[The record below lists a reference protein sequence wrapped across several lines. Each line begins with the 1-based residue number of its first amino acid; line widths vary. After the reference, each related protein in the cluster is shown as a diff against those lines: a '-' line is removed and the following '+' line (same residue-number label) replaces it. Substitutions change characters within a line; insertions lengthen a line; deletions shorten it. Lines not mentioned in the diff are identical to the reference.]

1 MKFDKIFEWDGFS
14 DQPYPIKD
22 KRAKKSIYRLTIID
36 TLKMVVVNIVLFP
49 IILVIFFFTL
59 FKNRKNKINSSK
71 FFGMGVDINCDLE
84 LIRELGVDNL
94 LVRVPLSDIKNI
106 NKYKL
111 FIDKLDGYRVIV
123 NILQD
128 RTHIENRELL
138 KSSITTIF
146 KTLNIK
152 EYQIGNAINRK
163 KWAFFTMD
171 EYMLFYKI
179 VQDIRDSKFK
189 DISLIGSSVID
200 FEYYFSVRTLFNFH
214 KIYYDKFSSLLYV
227 DRRGSPEN
235 LQMGL
240 DLIKKIK
247 LLYSMVILSPKSSNK
262 IVITETNWPISNSA
276 PYAPT
281 SEKECV
287 GLDDY
292 SLYMVQYYLMALST
306 GMVETVYWHQL
317 IAPGYGLVDN
327 RNGIKKYPAFD
338 AYKTMVFLLKGAKL
352 VEFDFS
358 KEIKYMKFKSDK
370 IIEVYWSNRE
380 ISLEN
385 QKDKLLSLYGTIQL
399 RENFLYRIRD
409 DR

>member
-14 DQPYPIKD
+14 DQPYPIRD
-22 KRAKKSIYRLTIID
+22 KKAKKDIYRLTIID
-36 TLKMVVVNIVLFP
+36 TLKMVVTNILLFP
-49 IILVIFFFTL
+49 LIAISFLSAL
-59 FKNRKNKINSSK
+59 FKNREINGDN

-84 LIRELGVDNL
+84 LIKELGVDNL
-94 LVRVPLSDIKNI
+94 LVRVPLSDIENFD
-106 NKYKL
+106 KYKL
-111 FIDKLDGYRVIV
+111 FIDKLDGYSVIV

-128 RTHIENRELL
+128 RRHIEDLSLL

-146 KTLNIK
+146 ERLNIK

-171 EYMLFYKI
+171 EYMNFYKT
-179 VQDIRDSKFK
+179 VQNIRDSKFK

-235 LQMGL
+235 TQMGL

-247 LLYSMVILSPKSSNK
+247 LLYAMVILSPKSSNK
-262 IVITETNWPISNSA
+262 IVITETNWPISNRA

-292 SLYMVQYYLMALST
+292 ALYMVQYYLMSFTT
-306 GMVETVYWHQL
+306 GMIETIYWHQL
-317 IAPGYGLVDN
+317 VAVGYGLVDN
-327 RNGIKKYPAFD
+327 RDGIKKYPAFE
-338 AYKTMVFLLKGAKL
+338 AYKTMLSLLKGATL
-352 VEFDFS
+352 LEFDFG
-358 KEIKYMKFKSDK
+358 KDIKYMKFQKDK
-370 IIEVYWSNRE
+370 IIEVYWSHN
-380 ISLEN
+380 SLL
-385 QKDKLLSLYGTIQL
+385 KKHKSAKLLNIYAQEY
-399 RENFLYRIRD
+399 RDENFMYVID
-409 DR
+409 SKE